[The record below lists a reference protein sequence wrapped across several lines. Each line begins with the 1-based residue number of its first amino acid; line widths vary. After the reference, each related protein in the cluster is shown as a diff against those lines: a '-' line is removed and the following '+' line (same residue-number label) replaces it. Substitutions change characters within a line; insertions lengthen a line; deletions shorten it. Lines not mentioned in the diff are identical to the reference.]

1 MTYPGSTGS
10 RRRAELALVAL
21 ALAAAGAVLWPLVV
35 PDRPW
40 PARARDLLAARGQEE
55 TGATNLVSAIYL
67 GYRAFDTLGE
77 TVVLLAALAG
87 SIALIGAHGA
97 SGEPGRGHEE
107 PDGGEA
113 LGSTAGGGPGR
124 LRHRHTEIMDVIA
137 GKLGPVVLLFG
148 AYVMAFGH
156 SSPGGGF
163 QGGVVLASGVAF
175 IALGRRAGGIGR
187 LEPGL
192 GILTQGSLARIE
204 AAAFAAMV
212 ALSFP
217 GTIAALE
224 AVRTAG
230 GGEAFPA
237 VSSIIAFNVVIGL
250 KVGAGVALMCVMMLG
265 GEEP

>member
-1 MTYPGSTGS
+1 MTGS
-10 RRRAELALVAL
+10 SSARAARRVELAMASLAVAV
-21 ALAAAGAVLWPLVV
+21 AGAVLWPLVV
-35 PDRPW
+35 PEGRW
-40 PARARDLLAARGQEE
+40 PAQARDLLAVEGLTE

-87 SIALIGAHGA
+87 SVALIGTKDAGPGRDGA
-97 SGEPGRGHEE
+97 SPGR
-107 PDGGEA
+107 DGGN
-113 LGSTAGGGPGR
+113 GSTATGDRGR

-163 QGGVVLASGVAF
+163 QGGVVLASGIAF

-217 GTIAALE
+217 GSIAAIE
-224 AVRTAG
+224 AARTAG
-230 GGEAFPA
+230 GSEAFPA
-237 VSSIIAFNVVIGL
+237 VASIIALNVVIGL
-250 KVGAGVALMCVMMLG
+250 KVGSGVALMCVMLLG
-265 GEEP
+265 GEDR